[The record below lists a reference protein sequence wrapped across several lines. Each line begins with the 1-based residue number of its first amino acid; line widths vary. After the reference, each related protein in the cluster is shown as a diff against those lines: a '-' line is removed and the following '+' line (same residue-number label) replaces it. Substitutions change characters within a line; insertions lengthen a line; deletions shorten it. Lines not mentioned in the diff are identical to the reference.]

1 MDKEIKAAIKLLE
14 ENGYIITPPPDNGV
28 IPQDF
33 LQWWKMYDKQINRK
47 KCLNL
52 WLKLTEKERKDCIA
66 NTPLYVASTSDNKQF
81 RKNPETF
88 LRNKSFYD
96 EVIIRDSKEQQR
108 KQRIDES
115 AALVAKY
122 SGTTK

>member
-1 MDKEIKAAIKLLE
+1 MNKEIKDAIKLLE
-14 ENGYIITPPPDNGV
+14 KNGYIVTPPPEDG
-28 IPQDF
+28 ILPQDF
-33 LQWWKMYDKQINRK
+33 LLWWKMYDKQINRK

-66 NTPLYVASTSDNKQF
+66 KTPLYVSSTSDNKQF

-96 EVIIRDSKEQQR
+96 EVIIRDKTEQQR
-108 KQRIDES
+108 NQRLSES

-122 SGTTK
+122 GGKA